1 MNPASP
7 SRPTPLRP
15 AGAPSSRAGLRL
27 AGLGLAA
34 ALASTALTGCFPV
47 LVGGAVVGGVIAS
60 DRRPPGQQLRDET
73 MESRVERA
81 IAANLGTERIRA
93 KVVAYNGRVLL
104 VGEAASERER
114 GIAEQAAAKVPEVR
128 AVIND
133 LAVTSSPTLRERT
146 SDTVITTKVKASIVD
161 AKDISINAFEIVTER
176 GVVYL
181 MGRVTA
187 READRATDLAAGV
200 DGVMKVVR
208 LFEVISEQ
216 ELAATGTAPAATASR
231 APVVEVPPATGAAAP
246 RAAAPSPA
254 PAPAAAQNPG
264 VVVTPIAPR

>member
-1 MNPASP
+1 MKTASP
-7 SRPTPLRP
+7 SRPPRSA
-15 AGAPSSRAGLRL
+15 AGASSARAGRLRW

-34 ALASTALTGCFPV
+34 ALASTVLTGCFPV

-60 DRRPPGQQLRDET
+60 DRRAPGQQLRDET

-81 IAANLGTERIRA
+81 IAANLGSERIRA
-93 KVVAYNGRVLL
+93 KVIAYNGRVLL

-114 GIAEQAAAKVPEVR
+114 TVAEQAASQVPEVR

-133 LAVTSSPTLRERT
+133 LSVTSSPTLRERT
-146 SDTVITTKVKASIVD
+146 SDTLITTKVKASIVD

-200 DGVMKVVR
+200 AGVMKVVR

-216 ELAATGTAPAATASR
+216 DLAATGTTPSAAPTR
-231 APVVEVPPATGAAAP
+231 APVVEVPPSGT
-246 RAAAPSPA
+246 RAAAPAAS
-254 PAPAAAQNPG
+254 APAAAPSAAQAPG

>member
-1 MNPASP
+1 MKSASSPRPFLRAAGVPA
-7 SRPTPLRP
+7 
-15 AGAPSSRAGLRL
+15 ARAGLRL

-47 LVGGAVVGGVIAS
+47 LVGGAVVSGVIAS

-114 GIAEQAAAKVPEVR
+114 GIAEQAASQVPEVR

-133 LAVTSSPTLRERT
+133 LLVTNSPTLRERT
-146 SDTVITTKVKASIVD
+146 SDTLITTKVKARIVD

-181 MGRVTA
+181 MGRVTT

-208 LFEVISEQ
+208 LFEIISEQ
-216 ELAATGTAPAATASR
+216 DLAATGTTPPATPTR
-231 APVVEVPPATGAAAP
+231 APVVEVPSSGVRATSPAAPEPASAPATQA
-246 RAAAPSPA
+246 
-254 PAPAAAQNPG
+254 PG